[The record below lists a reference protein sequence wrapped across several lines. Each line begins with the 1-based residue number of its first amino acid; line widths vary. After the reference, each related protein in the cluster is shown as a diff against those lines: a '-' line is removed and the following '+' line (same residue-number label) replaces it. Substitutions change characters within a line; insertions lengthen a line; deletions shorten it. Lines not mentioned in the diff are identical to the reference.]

1 MYQQNY
7 CWRFEAPGTRS
18 DDALYCGYYRIKSP
32 SMSQILFEPFYSK
45 LKCKI
50 ITMYNF
56 HVITPMDG
64 FSLLY
69 EGGLYEIWQW
79 L

>member
-1 MYQQNY
+1 
-7 CWRFEAPGTRS
+7 
-18 DDALYCGYYRIKSP
+18 
-32 SMSQILFEPFYSK
+32 MSQILFEPFYSK

-69 EGGLYEIWQW
+69 EGGLYEISQW